1 MDTKRQAFKNIEEEF
16 GSLDVLIDNAGVSLE
31 RGISPSQLELSVLK
45 ETFETNFFGMFAV
58 TRAMLP
64 LLKKSPCVRIVNLSS
79 GLGSLTMNSDPES
92 EFARFNLLA
101 YNSSET
107 DVNALTLMLAKEFK
121 NTTLKINS
129 ADPGYTATD

>member
-1 MDTKRQAFKNIEEEF
+1 MDTKRQAFRKIEEEF
-16 GSLDVLIDNAGVSLE
+16 GSLDVLINNAGVSLE

-45 ETFETNFFGMFAV
+45 ETFETYFFGMFAV

-64 LLKKSPCVRIVNLSS
+64 LLKKSPSGRIVNLSS

-101 YNSSET
+101 YNS
-107 DVNALTLMLAKEFK
+107 
-121 NTTLKINS
+121 
-129 ADPGYTATD
+129 